1 MCSGFPSFLLHH
13 IQLFSFLWTQG
24 RFISRILQG
33 GGVLSRHEQNT
44 SYRDDG
50 AGGISRIPLPGSAN
64 VNPWEFSALRALREM
79 TRDVPLV
86 TGLLTIILLLS
97 YSYSRVKA

>member
-1 MCSGFPSFLLHH
+1 MCSGLPSFPSSSHTIIF
-13 IQLFSFLWTQG
+13 FFMD
-24 RFISRILQG
+24 SRQVYIEDFTR
-33 GGVLSRHEQNT
+33 GGVLFRHEQNT